1 MSTTSSQ
8 ISFVSDQV
16 RDQICD
22 YVMDYIAEF
31 VQENSTHPGQR
42 EVAYVYKAVLGMSFV
57 KEAYE
62 EFRQQQYGTYKIDD
76 ECEFEISAMFK
87 TYIYNLIKLHW

>member
-62 EFRQQQYGTYKIDD
+62 ECFKQSKLWVKIKD
-76 ECEFEISAMFK
+76 E
-87 TYIYNLIKLHW
+87 YINHLIKICQMWNEIKGDT

>member
-1 MSTTSSQ
+1 
-8 ISFVSDQV
+8 
-16 RDQICD
+16 
-22 YVMDYIAEF
+22 
-31 VQENSTHPGQR
+31 
-42 EVAYVYKAVLGMSFV
+42 MSFV

-76 ECEFEISAMFK
+76 ECEFEISSMFK